1 MGIKGKCQSGQ
12 KCTYMYAFS
21 NISIIILIIE
31 SNKSETVSI
40 CYRTV
45 TLCIHDPR
53 ITAM

>member
-12 KCTYMYAFS
+12 KCYFAFL

-45 TLCIHDPR
+45 TLCIHDPQ

>member
-12 KCTYMYAFS
+12 KCNYAFS

-31 SNKSETVSI
+31 SSQSEIVSI

-45 TLCIHDPR
+45 TLCIHDPQ